1 MKCIKIFI
9 VISILFICSSFSE
22 NIMAEMQPGMVSI
35 NPHIGGYAFS
45 ESKDINNSVVYGL
58 GIGINLTRKFGLEGS
73 FDYMNTDSTSSG
85 VDISIPI
92 YRVDALYHFQ
102 TEKKL
107 VPFISAGFGTIDIQ
121 GTGVNNTDNLMSY
134 GGGIKYFITKSLALR
149 GDIRH
154 ILEMENT
161 DRNNLIDFNDISN
174 NVIYTLGLN
183 YMFSINR
190 KKTTPPP
197 VDSDGDGVNDDRD
210 RCPDTPPGVPVDNDG
225 CPKDSDGDGVND
237 DRDRCPDTPAGVP
250 VDSDGC
256 PKDSDG
262 DGVNDDRDRCPDTP
276 AGVPVDSD
284 GCPRDSDGDG
294 VYDYLDECPDTLD
307 GVKVDEKG
315 CAIMVKEKVSIELRV
330 EFEFDSAVIKETHRD
345 DIRKLAE
352 FLKTYPETKAVIEG
366 HTCNIGTEQ
375 YNLKLSLG
383 RAESVRQRLAEYG
396 IDSSRLEIIGLGETV
411 PSADNKTEE
420 GRKKNRRVFSV
431 ISTTVTKYQNNK

>member
-256 PKDSDG
+256 P
-262 DGVNDDRDRCPDTP
+262 
-276 AGVPVDSD
+276 
-284 GCPRDSDGDG
+284 RDSDGDG

>member
-1 MKCIKIFI
+1 MIT
-9 VISILFICSSFSE
+9 VILALLICALFSESIL
-22 NIMAEMQPGMVSI
+22 AEMQPGMVTI

-45 ESKDINNSVVYGL
+45 ESKDINDNVVYGL
-58 GIGINLTRKFGLEGS
+58 GIGINITRRFGIEGN
-73 FDYMNTDSTSSG
+73 FDYINTDSSSNG
-85 VDISIPI
+85 TDITIPI
-92 YRVDALYHFQ
+92 YRLDALYHFQ

-121 GTGVNNTDNLMSY
+121 GTGVNNTDNLFNY
-134 GGGIKYFITKSLALR
+134 GGGVKYFITKSLALR

-161 DRNNLIDFNDISN
+161 DRNNLVDFNDISN
-174 NVIYTLGLN
+174 NFIYTVGLN
-183 YMFSINR
+183 YMFSLKK
-190 KKTTPPP
+190 KKTSPPP
-197 VDSDGDGVNDDRD
+197 IDSDGDGVNDDMD
-210 RCPDTPPGVPVDNDG
+210 RCPDTPEGVPVDTYG
-225 CPKDSDGDGVND
+225 CPKDSDGDGIND

-262 DGVNDDRDRCPDTP
+262 DGI
-276 AGVPVDSD
+276 
-284 GCPRDSDGDG
+284 
-294 VYDYLDECPDTLD
+294 YDYLDECPDTLE

-315 CAIMVKEKVSIELRV
+315 CAIMVKEKVSIELKV

-366 HTCNIGTEQ
+366 HTCNIGTEK

-431 ISTTVTKYQNNK
+431 ISTTVTKIPEQ